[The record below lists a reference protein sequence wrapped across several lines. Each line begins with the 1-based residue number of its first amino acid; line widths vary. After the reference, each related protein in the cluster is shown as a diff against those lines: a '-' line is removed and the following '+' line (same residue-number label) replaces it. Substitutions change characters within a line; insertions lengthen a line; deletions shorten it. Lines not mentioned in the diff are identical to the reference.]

1 MMKSLKLLFVFFL
14 PLLMQGCKVRPENP
28 NVLFIV
34 VDDLGYTD
42 LSFMGSKFYETP
54 NIDRV
59 AKRGMIFTNAYSTC
73 AVCSPS
79 RASLLTGK
87 FPARHGITD
96 YIGAPSGESWRKA
109 KRYTRLLPADYLHH
123 LPFKP
128 ITLAEALQEEGY
140 ETFFAGKWHLGGEGS
155 FPENHGFKVNRGG
168 YSAGG
173 PYSGGYFSPF
183 NNPKMEDYPDEKGIS
198 LSMKLANETSRFIEK
213 NKDSKFLAYLAFYAV
228 HAPIQT
234 SSGKWEKYRNKADSM
249 GIHENGF
256 EMERILPYRLHQD
269 NPVYAGLIEQVDDA
283 VGHVLNTLKELN
295 IDRKTIIIFTSD
307 NGGVVSGDN
316 YSTNLLPLRGG
327 KGYQWEG
334 GIRVPAFIYVPW
346 MKLNGKKNNTPVTGA
361 DYYPTILDLA
371 GMELRPK
378 EHTDG
383 VSLLPLL
390 EGSSIKERPLYWHY
404 PHYGN
409 QGGEPSS
416 IIREGKWKLIHY
428 WEDGRNELYDLDAD
442 IGERQNLAEQYPGIT
457 QKMDKKLI
465 NWLNSVNAEYAE
477 PDPLFNED
485 SLRMK
490 LESYKN
496 KTLPR
501 LEKQRRQMLDPDW
514 KPNKDWWGSQ
524 ITRD

>member
-1 MMKSLKLLFVFFL
+1 MRSLKLLFAFLLPLFFL
-14 PLLMQGCKVRPENP
+14 SCQLKPESP

-34 VDDLGYTD
+34 VDDLGYND
-42 LSFMGSKFYETP
+42 LGFMGSKFYETP
-54 NIDRV
+54 NIDKL
-59 AKRGMIFTNAYSTC
+59 AKSGMIFTNAYSTC
-73 AVCSPS
+73 QVCSPS

-96 YIGAPSGESWRKA
+96 YIGARSGESWRKA
-109 KRYTRLLPADYLHH
+109 KRYTKLLPANYLHH

-128 ITLAEALQEEGY
+128 ITLAEALQEQGY

-198 LSMKLANETSRFIEK
+198 LSMKLANETSKFIETY
-213 NKDSKFLAYLAFYAV
+213 KDEKFLAYLAFYAV

-234 SSGKWEKYRNKADSM
+234 SSGKWEKYRAKADSM
-249 GIHENGF
+249 GIQEKGF

-269 NPVYAGLIEQVDDA
+269 NPVYAGLIEQVDEA
-283 VGHVLNTLKELN
+283 VGHVLNTLKKLN
-295 IDRKTIIIFTSD
+295 LDRKTIIIFTSD

-334 GIRVPAFIYVPW
+334 GIRVPAFICVPW
-346 MKLNGKKNNTPVTGA
+346 INLKDKKNNTPVTGA
-361 DYYPTILDLA
+361 DFYPTILDLA
-371 GMELRPK
+371 GMELKPE

-390 EGSSIKERPLYWHY
+390 EGGTIKERPLYWHY

-442 IGERQNLAEQYPGIT
+442 IGERHDLSEQKPEIV
-457 QKMDKKLI
+457 QKMDKKLED
-465 NWLNSVNAEYAE
+465 WLQSVNAEYAE
-477 PDPLFNED
+477 PDPLFSED
-485 SLRMK
+485 SLQIK
-490 LESYKN
+490 LDYYKT
-496 KTLPR
+496 KLLQR
-501 LEKQRRQMLDPDW
+501 KEKERKKMLDPNW

>member
-1 MMKSLKLLFVFFL
+1 
-14 PLLMQGCKVRPENP
+14 
-28 NVLFIV
+28 
-34 VDDLGYTD
+34 
-42 LSFMGSKFYETP
+42 
-54 NIDRV
+54 
-59 AKRGMIFTNAYSTC
+59 
-73 AVCSPS
+73 
-79 RASLLTGK
+79 
-87 FPARHGITD
+87 
-96 YIGAPSGESWRKA
+96 
-109 KRYTRLLPADYLHH
+109 
-123 LPFKP
+123 
-128 ITLAEALQEEGY
+128 
-140 ETFFAGKWHLGGEGS
+140 
-155 FPENHGFKVNRGG
+155 
-168 YSAGG
+168 
-173 PYSGGYFSPF
+173 
-183 NNPKMEDYPDEKGIS
+183 
-198 LSMKLANETSRFIEK
+198 
-213 NKDSKFLAYLAFYAV
+213 
-228 HAPIQT
+228 
-234 SSGKWEKYRNKADSM
+234 M